1 MKRLFKGEAYCLTGF
16 GIKFTKR
23 NTASAA
29 LWSVCLRA
37 KPIVHTGSGIMRGIA
52 KFKVNSLNSMSSTDK
67 NEIKILHQLLVGRS
81 ALPFEEVFTE
91 AEAIADED
99 LKAVY
104 SDVLVIRDIL
114 RLFAGGNFDVDIQ
127 IRGAVAGYLKTLQAN
142 LRHLA
147 WQVEQV
153 AIGDF
158 SQRVDFMGN
167 FSRAFNSMVTQLYD
181 FRERA
186 AEERTQIMLDAT
198 PLCVS
203 FWDENINLID
213 CNLEAV
219 KLFGLRYKQEFVERF
234 MDEFSPEHQPN
245 GMSSIPLMKEKL
257 RTAFETG
264 HVVFEWMYKTAAG
277 ELLPSEVTLV
287 RVERKGVFMVVGY
300 IRDLRELKK
309 AQFAL
314 EQERILLLDVLNSSP
329 VCFSIVVDGKIRYST
344 PFMQDFLGVNGEED
358 MSDFFQDRNNAD
370 MLFKELLENKIIHWR
385 DVSMRTKSGEP
396 KEMLANLFYTDYYME
411 KGAMVWLVD
420 VTQIRKV
427 QHDLQNARN
436 VAEDLARLKNEF
448 LANVSHEI
456 RTPMNAILGIANLIL
471 NTQLDGKQRE
481 LVTTMEKSAK
491 KLLVIIND
499 ILDFA
504 KLEAGKLT
512 MQLREFSPTK
522 VINEVVD
529 EYRTEIE
536 GKGLQFAVD
545 VDSGLPE
552 KVVGDDSRLKQV
564 LDNLLSNA
572 LKFTESGTITLNAR
586 ATDALESSIIP
597 AKSQEANNDENN
609 ADDNSVSMR
618 FVVSDTGSGM
628 TEKELRQLFTPFTQ
642 ADSSST
648 REYGGTGLGL
658 SITKSL
664 IEAMHGNIKCESHRG
679 RGSTFKFTTRF
690 PLPNLN
696 ADVCTTR
703 ITVQAAQKKNETTAN
718 EEVEKKTPDVVIP
731 ENLRGILIL
740 LVEDNKINQLVA
752 TELLRQKGFEVDVAS
767 NGKIATEMVRLRDY
781 KLVFMDIQ
789 MPEMDGF
796 QATEAIRKDPKFAN
810 LPILA
815 MTAHAMAGY
824 KEQCIAAGMNDHIT
838 KPIDPTVLYKS
849 IIQWAKIN

>member
-1 MKRLFKGEAYCLTGF
+1 
-16 GIKFTKR
+16 
-23 NTASAA
+23 
-29 LWSVCLRA
+29 
-37 KPIVHTGSGIMRGIA
+37 
-52 KFKVNSLNSMSSTDK
+52 MSSNDK
-67 NEIKILHQLLVGRS
+67 NEIKILRQLLVGRS
-81 ALPFEEVFTE
+81 APSLEEMVDDADAVTNEDFESM
-91 AEAIADED
+91 
-99 LKAVY
+99 Y
-104 SDVLVIRDIL
+104 SDILVIREVL
-114 RLFAGGNFDVDIQ
+114 RLFASGNFDIDIQ

-167 FSRAFNSMVTQLYD
+167 FSKAFNSMVTQLYD

-203 FWDENINLID
+203 FWDANINLID
-213 CNLEAV
+213 CNFEAV

-234 MDEFSPEHQPN
+234 MNEFSPAHQPN
-245 GMSSIPLMKEKL
+245 GMNSIPLMKEKL
-257 RTAFETG
+257 RAAFETG
-264 HVVFEWMYKTAAG
+264 HVVFEWMYQTAAG

-329 VCFSIVVDGKIRYST
+329 VCFSIVVDGKIRFST
-344 PFMQDFLGVNGEED
+344 PFMQDFLGVNGEEE
-358 MSDFFQDRNNAD
+358 MSDFFQDRDSANR
-370 MLFKELLENKIIHWR
+370 LFKELIENKIIHWR
-385 DVSMRTKSGEP
+385 DVSMRTKSGEA

-436 VAEDLARLKNEF
+436 VAEDLAKLKNEF

-471 NTQLDGKQRE
+471 NTDLDLKQRE
-481 LVTTMEKSAK
+481 FVMTMEKSAK

-512 MQLREFSPTK
+512 MQLREFSLSK
-522 VINEVVD
+522 VIDEIVK
-529 EYRTEIE
+529 EYRLEIE
-536 GKGLQFAVD
+536 GKGLQFAVE
-545 VDSGLPE
+545 VDSELPE
-552 KVVGDDSRLKQV
+552 NVVGDDSRLRQV

-572 LKFTESGTITLNAR
+572 VKFTDSGTITLGVKV
-586 ATDALESSIIP
+586 TGVFESGIVLPPNQEISSKTSI
-597 AKSQEANNDENN
+597 DE
-609 ADDNSVSMR
+609 NSVSIR
-618 FVVSDTGSGM
+618 FVVSDTGAGM

-648 REYGGTGLGL
+648 RVHGGTGLGL

-664 IEAMHGNIKCESHRG
+664 IEAMNGKIKCESLQG
-679 RGSTFKFTTRF
+679 RGSTFKFTANF
-690 PLPNLN
+690 LLQNIN
-696 ADVCTTR
+696 AEVCQTR
-703 ITVQAAQKKNETTAN
+703 ITVQTAQKKDETAIS
-718 EEVEKKTPDVVIP
+718 EEAEKKLPEVEIP
-731 ENLRGILIL
+731 ENLRGTLIL

-767 NGKIATEMVRLRDY
+767 NGRIATEMVRLRDY

-796 QATEAIRKDPKFAN
+796 QATETIRKDPKYAN

-838 KPIDPTVLYKS
+838 KPIDPDVLYQS
-849 IIQWAKIN
+849 IIRWVKPN

>member
-1 MKRLFKGEAYCLTGF
+1 MS
-16 GIKFTKR
+16 
-23 NTASAA
+23 NTE
-29 LWSVCLRA
+29 
-37 KPIVHTGSGIMRGIA
+37 
-52 KFKVNSLNSMSSTDK
+52 K
-67 NEIKILHQLLVGRS
+67 NEITILRQLLVGRS
-81 ALPFEEVFTE
+81 TVSFEESFPE
-91 AEAIADED
+91 IDKSDNKD
-99 LKAVY
+99 LETMY
-104 SDVLVIRDIL
+104 SEILEIREIL
-114 RLFAGGNFDVDIQ
+114 RLFASGDFDVEIK

-167 FSRAFNSMVTQLYD
+167 FSKAFNSMVTQLYD

-213 CNLEAV
+213 CNLEAI

-234 MDEFSPEHQPN
+234 MEFSPEIQPN
-245 GMSSIPLMKEKL
+245 GMNSQQLMKERL

-264 HVVFEWMYKTAAG
+264 RMVFEWLHKTAAG
-277 ELLPSEVTLV
+277 EMLPSEVTLV

-314 EQERILLLDVLNSSP
+314 EQERILLIDVLNSSP

-344 PFMQDFLGVNGEED
+344 PFMQDFLGVNGEEYIY
-358 MSDFFQDRNNAD
+358 DFFQDHQAGHD
-370 MLFKELLENKIIHWR
+370 LFAELLENKIIHWR
-385 DVSMRTKSGEP
+385 DVIMRTKSGET

-411 KGAMVWLVD
+411 KGAMVWLID

-427 QHDLQNARN
+427 QNDLQYARN
-436 VAEDLARLKNEF
+436 VAEDAARLKNEF

-456 RTPMNAILGIANLIL
+456 RTPMNAILGIANLIQ
-471 NTQLDGKQRE
+471 NTQLDTQQRE
-481 LVTTMEKSAK
+481 FVNTLELSAK

-504 KLEAGKLT
+504 KLEAGELI
-512 MQLREFSPTK
+512 MQLKDFSLTQI
-522 VINEVVD
+522 INEIVN
-529 EYRTEIE
+529 EYKPEIE
-536 GKGLQFAVD
+536 NKGLKFLLEIEKT
-545 VDSGLPE
+545 LPE
-552 KVVGDDSRLKQV
+552 KIVGDSKRVKQI

-572 LKFTESGTITLNAR
+572 VKFTTNGMISLKVNVISPHSDIIGTADQQLINK
-586 ATDALESSIIP
+586 DKID
-597 AKSQEANNDENN
+597 NNN
-609 ADDNSVSMR
+609 ANSVLIK
-618 FVVSDTGSGM
+618 FVVSDTGIGM

-648 REYGGTGLGL
+648 RQYGGTGLGL

-664 IEAMHGNIKCESHRG
+664 VNAMNGNITCESHRD
-679 RGSTFKFTTRF
+679 RGTSFKFTANFMLSDT
-690 PLPNLN
+690 N
-696 ADVCTTR
+696 THIQSEQ
-703 ITVQAAQKKNETTAN
+703 ITVQSVQTTLLRKEETVTEIQEKEKPPDIEIPDNLKN
-718 EEVEKKTPDVVIP
+718 
-731 ENLRGILIL
+731 ILIL

-752 TELLRQKGFEVDVAS
+752 TELLKRKGFEVDVAS
-767 NGKIATEMVRLRDY
+767 NGRIAVEMVRLKDY
-781 KLVFMDIQ
+781 GLVLMDIQ

-796 QATEAIRKDPKFAN
+796 QATETIRKDQNYAN

-838 KPIDPTVLYKS
+838 KPIDPVVLYQS
-849 IIQWAKIN
+849 IIQWAKPKT

>member
-1 MKRLFKGEAYCLTGF
+1 
-16 GIKFTKR
+16 
-23 NTASAA
+23 
-29 LWSVCLRA
+29 
-37 KPIVHTGSGIMRGIA
+37 
-52 KFKVNSLNSMSSTDK
+52 MSSTDK
-67 NEIKILHQLLVGRS
+67 NEITILRQLLVGRS
-81 ALPFEEVFTE
+81 TVPF
-91 AEAIADED
+91 AEAFPNVDIIGKKD
-99 LKAVY
+99 LELTY
-104 SDVLVIRDIL
+104 SDILEIREIL
-114 RLFAGGNFDVDIQ
+114 RLFASGDFEVDIN

-167 FSRAFNSMVTQLYD
+167 FSKAFNSMVTQLYD

-198 PLCVS
+198 PLCVA
-203 FWDENINLID
+203 FWDENMNLID
-213 CNLEAV
+213 CNFEAV
-219 KLFGLRYKQEFVERF
+219 KLFGLRYKQEFIERF
-234 MDEFSPEHQPN
+234 LEFSPEEQEN
-245 GMSSIPLMKEKL
+245 GMNSIQLLKEKL

-264 HVVFEWMYKTAAG
+264 RIVYEWMHRTAAG
-277 ELLPSEVTLV
+277 ELLPADVTLV

-309 AQFAL
+309 AQSAL

-344 PFMQDFLGVNGEED
+344 PFMQDFLGVNGEEE
-358 MSDFFQDRNNAD
+358 MCDFFQNRDTATE
-370 MLFKELLENKIIHWR
+370 LFKELLDKKIIHWR
-385 DVSMRTKSGEP
+385 DVSMLTKSGEP
-396 KEMLANLFYTDYYME
+396 KEMLANLFYTDYYTE

-427 QHDLQNARN
+427 QDDLQNARN
-436 VAEDLARLKNEF
+436 VAEDLARLKNDF

-471 NTQLDGKQRE
+471 DTKLNKEQHE
-481 LVTTMEKSAK
+481 LVVTMEKSAK

-512 MQLREFSPTK
+512 MQLKEFSPIK
-522 VINEVVD
+522 VIDEIVNE
-529 EYRTEIE
+529 YKSEIE
-536 GKGLQFAVD
+536 GKKLQFLTIID
-545 VDSGLPE
+545 RTLPE
-552 KVVGDDSRLKQV
+552 KVVGDGDRLRQV

-572 LKFTESGTITLNAR
+572 VKFTSTGTIELNIR
-586 ATDALESSIIP
+586 LTDITDSGVLLDTAQQTDSV
-597 AKSQEANNDENN
+597 ANNIDNN
-609 ADDNSVSMR
+609 AVFIR
-618 FVVSDTGSGM
+618 FAVSDTGIGM
-628 TEKELRQLFTPFTQ
+628 TVKELNRLFTPFTQ
-642 ADSSST
+642 ADSSTT
-648 REYGGTGLGL
+648 RQHGGTGLGL

-664 IEAMHGNIKCESHRG
+664 VEAMHGNIRCESYRG
-679 RGSTFKFTTRF
+679 RGSTFKFTAKF
-690 PLPNLN
+690 MLP
-696 ADVCTTR
+696 DVNVNVSTTQV
-703 ITVQAAQKKNETTAN
+703 TVQTTSKKDETTLGESI
-718 EEVEKKTPDVVIP
+718 EEKPPDVEIP
-731 ENLRGILIL
+731 EALHGALIL

-752 TELLRQKGFEVDVAS
+752 RELLKRKGFEVDVAS
-767 NGKIATEMVRLRDY
+767 NGRIAVEMIRLKDY

-796 QATEAIRKDPKFAN
+796 QATEAIRKDQKYAN

-838 KPIDPTVLYKS
+838 KPIDPIILYNS
-849 IIQWAKIN
+849 IIQWIKPTK

>member
-1 MKRLFKGEAYCLTGF
+1 
-16 GIKFTKR
+16 
-23 NTASAA
+23 
-29 LWSVCLRA
+29 
-37 KPIVHTGSGIMRGIA
+37 
-52 KFKVNSLNSMSSTDK
+52 MSSTDK
-67 NEIKILHQLLVGRS
+67 SEITSLRQLLVGRS
-81 ALPFEEVFTE
+81 TIPF
-91 AEAIADED
+91 AEAFPNKSVITSADLE
-99 LKAVY
+99 LLY
-104 SDVLVIRDIL
+104 NELLETREIL
-114 RLFAGGNFDVDIQ
+114 RLFASGDFDIDIQ

-167 FSRAFNSMVTQLYD
+167 FSKAFNSMVTQLYD

-203 FWDENINLID
+203 FWDENMNLVD
-213 CNLEAV
+213 CNFEAV
-219 KLFGLRYKQEFVERF
+219 KLFGLRYKQEFIERF
-234 MDEFSPEHQPN
+234 REFSPEQQPN
-245 GMSSIPLMKEKL
+245 GMNSIQLVKEKL

-264 HVVFEWMYKTAAG
+264 RVVFEWMHKTATG
-277 ELLPSEVTLV
+277 ELLPAEVTLV
-287 RVERKGVFMVVGY
+287 RVNRKGVFMVVGY
-300 IRDLRELKK
+300 VRDLRELKK

-329 VCFSIVVDGKIRYST
+329 VCFSIVVDGKIRFST
-344 PFMQDFLGVNGEED
+344 PFMQDFLGVNGEEE
-358 MSDFFQDRNNAD
+358 MSDFFQDRDCARK
-370 MLFKELLENKIIHWR
+370 LFDELLENKIIHWR

-396 KEMLANLFYTDYYME
+396 KEMLANLFYTDYYTE

-427 QHDLQNARN
+427 QNDLQNARN
-436 VAEDLARLKNEF
+436 VAEDLARLKNDF

-471 NTQLDGKQRE
+471 NTKLNNEQHE
-481 LVTTMEKSAK
+481 LVVTMEKSAR

-504 KLEAGKLT
+504 KLESGKLT
-512 MQLREFSPTK
+512 MQLKEFSPMN
-522 VINEVVD
+522 IIEEVVR
-529 EYRTEIE
+529 EYRPEIE
-536 GKGLQFAVD
+536 GKGLQFSVD
-545 VDSGLPE
+545 VEGLPE
-552 KVVGDDSRLKQV
+552 KVIGDGNRLKQV

-572 LKFTESGTITLNAR
+572 VKFTEKGMIELNAKV
-586 ATDALESSIIP
+586 TNILDSGIIS
-597 AKSQEANNDENN
+597 AKPQKIDNAIDKVDNN
-609 ADDNSVSMR
+609 SFLIR
-618 FVVSDTGSGM
+618 FAVSDTGVGM
-628 TEKELRQLFTPFTQ
+628 TEKELRRLFTPFTQ
-642 ADSSST
+642 IDSSST
-648 REYGGTGLGL
+648 RQHGGTGLGL

-664 IEAMHGNIKCESHRG
+664 VEAMNGNIKCESQRG
-679 RGSTFKFTTRF
+679 RGSTFRFTAKFLLPDVNVDVSTTQ
-690 PLPNLN
+690 
-696 ADVCTTR
+696 V
-703 ITVQAAQKKNETTAN
+703 TVQTTPKKNETTSVETA
-718 EEVEKKTPDVVIP
+718 EEKPPDVEIP
-731 ENLRGILIL
+731 EKLRGALIL

-752 TELLRQKGFEVDVAS
+752 TELLKRKGFEVDVAS
-767 NGKIATEMVRLRDY
+767 NGKIAVEMVRLKDY

-796 QATEAIRKDPKFAN
+796 QATEAMRKDPKNKN

-838 KPIDPTVLYKS
+838 KPIDPTILYKS
-849 IIQWAKIN
+849 IINWIKPD